1 MHEKEKL
8 THRFDGQV
16 FLQARAGRAAPGLGA
31 SGLQAAVAAAAGRWS
46 VGERECGDEVCAATA
61 RFWQG
66 SGRAGMSHR
75 SARGHEHAQRQ
86 GQTRVCLAQGPD
98 VDVPP
103 HGRIVIP
110 WDADRDR
117 LARADPAGTAT
128 VVVRSLASNHASGA
142 RRCRPAILVS
152 PERREGSSGRR
163 RSMQSRQARKRP
175 GKGRS
180 GSAGA
185 ADRFV
190 DSSPRGLRAA
200 SIHGAVRN
208 EAVGAGS
215 RTIPDCGLGRSAAID
230 GVGSCCCPVAVRAES
245 RVRRCPKRASDVY
258 SLDSRSAFLAANS
271 SSETMPLALRS
282 PSFSS
287 ADRTAEESAVP
298 EDEPWWPCGADC
310 GAGAGLL

>member
-1 MHEKEKL
+1 MAKSFCRLGQGARRQAWAPAACRPPLPLRQGAGALERGNAAI
-8 THRFDGQV
+8 RF
-16 FLQARAGRAAPGLGA
+16 APQLHA
-31 SGLQAAVAAAAGRWS
+31 SGKEAGVPGCLIDLRGATSMPS
-46 VGERECGDEVCAATA
+46 VRDKDESAWRRA
-61 RFWQG
+61 R
-66 SGRAGMSHR
+66 
-75 SARGHEHAQRQ
+75 
-86 GQTRVCLAQGPD
+86 D

-175 GKGRS
+175 GKARS

>member
-86 GQTRVCLAQGPD
+86 GQTRVCLAQGPGC
-98 VDVPP
+98 
-103 HGRIVIP
+103 GRAATR
-110 WDADRDR
+110 ADRHSLGRGQGSLGSSGPGRHSDR
-117 LARADPAGTAT
+117 RRPVIG
-128 VVVRSLASNHASGA
+128 VESRFGA

-175 GKGRS
+175 GKARS

-245 RVRRCPKRASDVY
+245 RVRRCPKRASDV
-258 SLDSRSAFLAANS
+258 LQ
-271 SSETMPLALRS
+271 P
-282 PSFSS
+282 
-287 ADRTAEESAVP
+287 
-298 EDEPWWPCGADC
+298 GQQI
-310 GAGAGLL
+310 GLLGGEFFVRNDALGLEIAELLERRQDRRGICRAGG